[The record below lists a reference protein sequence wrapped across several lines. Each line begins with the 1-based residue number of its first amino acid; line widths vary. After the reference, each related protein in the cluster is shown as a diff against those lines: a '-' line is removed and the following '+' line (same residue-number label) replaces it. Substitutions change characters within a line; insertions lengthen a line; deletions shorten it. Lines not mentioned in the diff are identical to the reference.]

1 MKERLELDSC
11 IYLGNDLNDVSM
23 FSNALDDNDFIVIAA
38 NERANITN
46 LIIDFLKSD
55 CNIKGIDWESVKL
68 LVLEERSVNKFL
80 KQTVRV
86 LKNVRNAS
94 KRKEPDIREKYKVEH
109 VKQIIKEDTK
119 GQTKRRAVF
128 KNQIR

>member
-1 MKERLELDSC
+1 
-11 IYLGNDLNDVSM
+11 M

-46 LIIDFLKSD
+46 LIVDFLKSD

-80 KQTVRV
+80 KQIVRV

-94 KRKEPDIREKYKVEH
+94 KRKELDIRKKYKVY
-109 VKQIIKEDTK
+109 VKPIIKEKTK
-119 GQTKRRAVF
+119 GQPKRRAVF
-128 KNQIR
+128 KNRIR

>member
-1 MKERLELDSC
+1 MKEKLGLDSC

-46 LIIDFLKSD
+46 GIIEFLKSD

-80 KQTVRV
+80 KQIVRV
-86 LKNVRNAS
+86 LKNIRNAS
-94 KRKEPDIREKYKVEH
+94 KRKEQNIRKKYKVEH
-109 VKQIIKEDTK
+109 LKPIIKEDTK
-119 GQTKRRAVF
+119 GQHRKKTLFR
-128 KNQIR
+128 NQMR

>member
-1 MKERLELDSC
+1 
-11 IYLGNDLNDVSM
+11 M

-55 CNIKGIDWESVKL
+55 CSIKGIDWESAKV

-80 KQTVRV
+80 RQTVRV
-86 LKNVRNAS
+86 LKNIRNAN
-94 KRKEPDIREKYKVEH
+94 KRKEPDIRKKYKVEY
-109 VKQIIKEDTK
+109 VKTTIKKEDTK
-119 GQTKRRAVF
+119 GQAKKKAIL

>member
-1 MKERLELDSC
+1 
-11 IYLGNDLNDVSM
+11 M

-94 KRKEPDIREKYKVEH
+94 KRKEPDIRKKYKVEH
-109 VKQIIKEDTK
+109 VKPIIKEDTK
-119 GQTKRRAVF
+119 GQTKMRAVF